1 MAIDFNNTEIAFKGK
16 SSFQLAK
23 AFWLFKI
30 VSSKPM
36 VSLGSV
42 FTKTALTLHLPINYP
57 IKKTIF
63 EQFCGGE
70 YIEECNRTIKE
81 LGDFGIGT
89 ILDYSVEGKEDDKD
103 LDNTV
108 EEIIKTIEKA
118 KLNETIPFSVFKP
131 TGVSLFSIL
140 EQANEGIDNLSEEGL
155 TRYNRVV
162 ARFDKI
168 CKKAHDLNVPLFI
181 DAEDSWIQD
190 TIDGIVELMME
201 RYNKESTIVYHT
213 LQMYRWDRLDYLEKI
228 HKTAKEKGYKI
239 GVKLV
244 RGAYMEKERARAI
257 EKNYKSPIQVN
268 KENTDG
274 DFDKAVTYCIENLAD
289 ISLCAGTHNEKSS
302 LHLVD
307 LIAEHKIEKS
317 DERVYFAQ
325 LLGMSDHIS
334 YNLADEGYNVVK
346 YVPYGPI
353 REVLPYLIRRAEEN
367 SSVSGQ
373 TGRELSLII
382 KEKKRRVGIKG

>member
-1 MAIDFNNTEIAFKGK
+1 M
-16 SSFQLAK
+16 
-23 AFWLFKI
+23 
-30 VSSKPM
+30 
-36 VSLGSV
+36 
-42 FTKTALTLHLPINYP
+42 
-57 IKKTIF
+57 
-63 EQFCGGE
+63 
-70 YIEECNRTIKE
+70 
-81 LGDFGIGT
+81 
-89 ILDYSVEGKEDDKD
+89 
-103 LDNTV
+103 

-140 EQANEGIDNLSEEGL
+140 EKANNGIENLAKEDL
-155 TRYNRVV
+155 IRYNRVV

-168 CKKAHDLNVPLFI
+168 CKKAHELNVPLFI

-213 LQMYRWDRLDYLEKI
+213 LQMYRWDRLDYLEKL
-228 HKTAKEKGYKI
+228 HKKASENGYKI

-257 EKNYKSPIQVN
+257 EKNYKSPIQET
-268 KENTDG
+268 KENTDA
-274 DFDKAVTYCIENLAD
+274 DFDKAVTYCVVNLNN

-307 LIAEHKIEKS
+307 LIEEHKIAKN
-317 DERVYFAQ
+317 DKRIYFAQ

-334 YNLADEGYNVVK
+334 YNLANEGYNVVK

-382 KEKKRRVGIKG
+382 KERKRRVKAI